1 MAMVL
6 GSERIPESVKRRL
19 IEKMFDIVLLIG
31 ILVGAYMLGLEIII
45 LQGSLCGKI
54 NSVLLTVFTIV
65 GTIGLIIVT
74 LMAYRQYYIKEI
86 KPIKEHNRALDS
98 A

>member
-19 IEKMFDIVLLIG
+19 IEKMFDIVLLI
-31 ILVGAYMLGLEIII
+31 GAYMLGLEIII